1 MSSKT
6 QEKEVAIKGAPVA
19 ENTKGS
25 IRGKETHNVPIS
37 TIIVEEDFNTRPE
50 HNYGNVEEL
59 ADLIQASGQLIP
71 GLGVKDG
78 DTWKLTCGHRRLK
91 ALQLITER
99 TGEEQVMILIKGA
112 KDRKG
117 RLIEQYVENVKE
129 TPTDYSRAKIIEGLM
144 ADEFEMDADGNP
156 KLDAKGKPKVAVPG
170 YSAKDVQKMLSI
182 SSSTLANLKALL
194 KMPEVLQEA
203 VKNNEM
209 TGAGATKVNR
219 ALRGKNEEIKAIVE
233 KGREKAKAEGKT
245 MIKDKHIDAPKT
257 RTPVTIMN
265 QCIKRLEAKAE
276 KERLLKN
283 ETFTLELFRLVTER
297 CTDQKLNNLIRN
309 GTK

>member
-1 MSSKT
+1 MSTKT

-19 ENTKGS
+19 QNTKGS
-25 IRGKETHNVPIS
+25 IRGQETHRVPLSAIL
-37 TIIVEEDFNTRPE
+37 VEEDFNTRPE

-59 ADLIQASGQLIP
+59 ANLIQTNGQKTP

-129 TPTDYSRAKIIEGLM
+129 TPSDYSRAKIIEGLLGEGM
-144 ADEFEMDADGNP
+144 
-156 KLDAKGKPKVAVPG
+156 
-170 YSAKDVQKMLSI
+170 SAKEVQEALSI
-182 SSSTLANLKALL
+182 SSSTMANLKALL

-203 VKNNEM
+203 VRNDEM
-209 TGAGATKVNR
+209 SGSTATKVNR
-219 ALRGKNEEIKAIVE
+219 ALRGKNEEIKQAVE
-233 KGREKAKAEGKT
+233 QGREKAKAAGKT
-245 MIKDKHIDAPKT
+245 KIKDKHIDAPKA

-265 QCIKRLEAKAE
+265 QCIKRLEAKSE

-297 CTDQKLNNLIRN
+297 CTDQKLASLIRN